1 MHESLGEMKIK
12 LKEGAFPVRKRPYKM
27 NPNLHEKVKEEIDKM
42 LKSGI
47 IKPLDESEW
56 VSPMVI
62 SIKKDGKIRIC
73 VDYRELNVACV
84 TDPFPMPF
92 TKEILEGV
100 IGYEIYSFTDG
111 FSEYQQ
117 VRISQEDQEKT
128 TFTTEW

>member
-1 MHESLGEMKIK
+1 
-12 LKEGAFPVRKRPYKM
+12 M

-62 SIKKDGKIRIC
+62 SIKKDGRIRIC
-73 VDYRELNVACV
+73 VDYRELNVACI

-92 TKEILEGV
+92 TEEILGV
-100 IGYEIYSFTDG
+100 AGHEIYSFTDG
-111 FSEYQQ
+111 FSGYHQ
-117 VRISQEDQEKT
+117 
-128 TFTTEW
+128 